1 MVLVAVIEL
10 VITPGQAERTFRVEV
25 LRSPAGEASAVVDLD
40 VEALLAR
47 QEQLEQAVL
56 ASSVA
61 SRAILPQ
68 TERPIR
74 EIGQTLFSA
83 LLGSAD
89 VAGLYRASV
98 ALAAE
103 RGQGLRVVL
112 RVDNPALA
120 TLPWEAMYDGTA
132 GAYVCRR
139 DQLVRYIPVALA
151 APPLTVQP
159 PLRILGIVSSP
170 RGFAPLDVEREQEKL
185 ARALA
190 RPLSEGLVDVR
201 WAPEA
206 TWATL
211 QDLLLGGEWHAV
223 HFIGHGDFDIERDEG
238 VLALTRD
245 DGRADLVEAGRLVDL
260 LHEARPMPRLVV
272 LNSCSGAAAG
282 VNDLFAGT
290 AAALVRGGVSAVA
303 AMQYPISDAAAVAF
317 ARGFYTAIAY
327 GRGVDD
333 ATSSGRVAI
342 LGTRAHSL
350 EWVTPVM
357 YLRGRDS
364 RLFIMPTPSP
374 GHTAATPR
382 TTVTPE
388 GGDRA
393 PLPGRA
399 QPVGWTWE
407 RYRAE
412 LKIPPERV
420 EVGQRLI
427 EAIVAALGDRHLPW
441 DVVMRKGYIA
451 IQRSGGYNVVVV
463 DLWGNRVPRL
473 AGKVPAE
480 PASLGLASP
489 YPHLPEVWTPA
500 EREWGWTIAPGTP
513 LPDVGLLIDL
523 VRPFQPAG
531 GPMTTTSGGGIAATG
546 DHDPNASNRHVT
558 EAAHPAAEAS
568 HAPAEPE
575 LAPGRS
581 GVLDDDLAADLH
593 GTESLERRLA
603 VMRRFNVDPSEG
615 LDREE
620 ASQAFTENGYN
631 PRSFGGWVRRGWIAR
646 DGDRRYL
653 TDKGRQWIVEQENRP
668 AT

>member
-1 MVLVAVIEL
+1 M
-10 VITPGQAERTFRVEV
+10 
-25 LRSPAGEASAVVDLD
+25 
-40 VEALLAR
+40 
-47 QEQLEQAVL
+47 
-56 ASSVA
+56 
-61 SRAILPQ
+61 
-68 TERPIR
+68 
-74 EIGQTLFSA
+74 
-83 LLGSAD
+83 LGSGD
-89 VAGLYRASV
+89 VAGRYRASV

-120 TLPWEAMYDGTA
+120 GLPWEAMYDGTA

-159 PLRILGIVSSP
+159 PLRILGVVSSP

-190 RPLSEGLVDVR
+190 RPRSEGLVDVR

-245 DGRADLVEAGRLVDL
+245 DGRADLVEAARLVDL

-272 LNSCSGAAAG
+272 LNSCSGAAAR

-342 LGTRAHSL
+342 LGTRAQTL

-364 RLFIMPTPSP
+364 RLFIMPPPSP

-382 TTVTPE
+382 TAVTPE
-388 GGDRA
+388 GGDKA
-393 PLPGRA
+393 PC
-399 QPVGWTWE
+399 
-407 RYRAE
+407 
-412 LKIPPERV
+412 
-420 EVGQRLI
+420 
-427 EAIVAALGDRHLPW
+427 
-441 DVVMRKGYIA
+441 
-451 IQRSGGYNVVVV
+451 
-463 DLWGNRVPRL
+463 L
-473 AGKVPAE
+473 AGPSRSAGPGSVTGQNSKYRRNGSRW
-480 PASLGLASP
+480 ASGWSKQSSP
-489 YPHLPEVWTPA
+489 LW
-500 EREWGWTIAPGTP
+500 RIATCPGTW
-513 LPDVGLLIDL
+513 
-523 VRPFQPAG
+523 
-531 GPMTTTSGGGIAATG
+531 S
-546 DHDPNASNRHVT
+546 
-558 EAAHPAAEAS
+558 
-568 HAPAEPE
+568 
-575 LAPGRS
+575 
-581 GVLDDDLAADLH
+581 
-593 GTESLERRLA
+593 
-603 VMRRFNVDPSEG
+603 
-615 LDREE
+615 
-620 ASQAFTENGYN
+620 
-631 PRSFGGWVRRGWIAR
+631 
-646 DGDRRYL
+646 
-653 TDKGRQWIVEQENRP
+653 
-668 AT
+668 